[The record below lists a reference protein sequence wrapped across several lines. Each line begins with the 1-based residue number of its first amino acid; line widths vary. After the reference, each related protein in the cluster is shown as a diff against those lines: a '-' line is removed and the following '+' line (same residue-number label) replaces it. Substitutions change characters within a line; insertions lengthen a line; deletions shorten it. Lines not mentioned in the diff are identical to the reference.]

1 MGTSS
6 NFGNM
11 LSMALASLVIPF
23 LPLTAIQ
30 ILLNNLLYDLSETGI
45 PFDRVDEADVA
56 APHGWDMGAVLRFTG
71 VMGPLSSVFDIATF
85 SLLLWAAVEPE
96 VFRTAWF
103 VESIATQVL
112 VIFLIRTSGKPWAS
126 MPHPILA
133 ATSLGA
139 LGVALFLAL
148 GPFAGVF
155 GFGVLPGWM
164 LAVIAAL
171 VVGYL
176 VCAQMLK
183 PLATRHGR

>member
-1 MGTSS
+1 
-6 NFGNM
+6 
-11 LSMALASLVIPF
+11 V
-23 LPLTAIQ
+23 
-30 ILLNNLLYDLSETGI
+30 
-45 PFDRVDEADVA
+45 EA
-56 APHGWDMGAVLRFTG
+56 
-71 VMGPLSSVFDIATF
+71 
-85 SLLLWAAVEPE
+85 
-96 VFRTAWF
+96 
-103 VESIATQVL
+103 IATQVL
-112 VIFLIRTSGKPWAS
+112 VIFLIRTGGKPWAS

-133 ATSLGA
+133 VTSLGA

-176 VCAQMLK
+176 ACAQMLK